1 LATEA
6 QQFEG
11 REALAELTAG
21 DQLPILLVDDRE
33 ENLST
38 LAAVVEPLGL
48 PVHMATSGYDA
59 LRMLLEREYAL
70 ILLDVRMPGLDGL
83 ETARLIKS
91 RTRTRDLPIV
101 FLTAASDDVA
111 DIVRGYGVGAVDYVL
126 KPFNPELLRSK
137 VAVFA
142 ELERSRRAI
151 KRSEALLRGAFEAAP
166 IGKTVLDSSRRIVLA
181 NSAFARLLGREPG
194 AFVGVAVLDLCH
206 PADRAALSAA
216 LDRSAGQDPG
226 LEPGSP
232 SPPAPPDVDLR
243 LQSASGAERWVGVV
257 ASPIE
262 PTEFADP
269 MLLIQWADLSAR
281 RRAEQ
286 ARAELMLEHSARTQ
300 AEAIAERLGKLQT
313 LAEATESRS
322 LEELLPRLAIGLAEL
337 FGAELVEA
345 TIEDE
350 LLDEPLVVRAAG
362 GRLLGV
368 EDGEGASLL
377 PSGAV
382 HEVPLAIERLSVG
395 ALRLWPGDGIAFS
408 AADRSLLHDA
418 ADRAALAIRR
428 ARLHEEEH
436 RIAVELQR
444 GLVPKSLPQLD
455 GLEIVAHYQPAGAVA
470 EVGGDWYDAFALP
483 GGRLGVVIG
492 DVAGKGIP
500 AASTMGQVR
509 SVTRAYA
516 LADDGRRLP
525 GEVLTRLNSYQAQQG
540 DGELFTVLYA
550 IVDPRAADVTWASGG
565 HLPPLLRI
573 AGGETAVSERGDG
586 LIGLE
591 QVEYTDIRRKLGPGG
606 LLVLY
611 TDGLVERRDESLDQG
626 LARLEWAA
634 ASGPVDPRQLCD
646 HLLDR
651 LLPDEGPHDDVTA
664 VVVRVG

>member
-6 QQFEG
+6 QQSEP
-11 REALAELTAG
+11 RALAELTAG
-21 DQLPILLVDDRE
+21 DLLPILLVDDRE
-33 ENLST
+33 ENLSA
-38 LAAVVEPLGL
+38 LAAVIEPLGL
-48 PVHMATSGYDA
+48 PVHTATSGYDA
-59 LRMLLEREYAL
+59 LRMLLERDYAL

-126 KPFNPELLRSK
+126 KPFDAELLRSK

-142 ELERSRRAI
+142 ELERSRRSI

-181 NSAFARLLGREPG
+181 NPAFARLLGEEPE
-194 AFVGVAVLDLCH
+194 ALAGVAVLDLCH
-206 PADRAALSAA
+206 PDDRGALTAA
-216 LDRSAGQDPG
+216 LDRVAGQDPG
-226 LEPGSP
+226 LEESGQPD
-232 SPPAPPDVDLR
+232 PPDVDLR
-243 LQSASGAERWVGVV
+243 LRSGSGAEHWVGVV
-257 ASPIE
+257 ASSVE
-262 PTEFADP
+262 PTEPADP
-269 MLLIQWADLSAR
+269 MLLIQWVDLSAR
-281 RRAEQ
+281 RRAAQ

-313 LAEATESRS
+313 LADATESRS
-322 LEELLPRLAIGLAEL
+322 LAELLPRLAIRLAEL
-337 FGAELVEA
+337 FGAELVEVMV
-345 TIEDE
+345 EDE
-350 LLDEPLVVRAAG
+350 LLDEPLIVRAAG
-362 GRLLGV
+362 GRVLG
-368 EDGEGASLL
+368 EEGGEGGNVH

-382 HEVPLAIERLSVG
+382 REVPLAIERLSVG
-395 ALRLWPGDGIAFS
+395 TLRLWLGDGTAFR
-408 AADRSLLHDA
+408 AADRSLLQDA

-436 RIAVELQR
+436 RIAAELQR
-444 GLVPKSLPQLD
+444 GLVPKSLPRLD
-455 GLEIVAHYQPAGAVA
+455 RLEIGAHYQPAGAVA

-500 AASTMGQVR
+500 AASTMGQLR

-525 GEVLTRLNSYQAQQG
+525 GEVLTRLNSYQTQHG

-550 IVDPRAADVTWASGG
+550 IVDPREAAVTWASAG

-573 AGGETAVSERGDG
+573 AGGETTVIERGDG

-591 QVEYTDIRRKLGPGG
+591 QFEYTDIRRELGQGG

-611 TDGLVERRDESLDQG
+611 TDGLVERRGESLDQG
-626 LARLEWAA
+626 LARLEAAA
-634 ASGPVDPRQLCD
+634 ASGPADPQQLCD
-646 HLLDR
+646 HILDR
-651 LLPDEGPHDDVTA
+651 LLPEEGSHDDVTA
-664 VVVRVG
+664 VVVKVG

>member
-6 QQFEG
+6 QQSE
-11 REALAELTAG
+11 RSEALAELTAG
-21 DQLPILLVDDRE
+21 DLLPILLVDDRE
-33 ENLST
+33 ENLSA

-48 PVHMATSGYDA
+48 PVDMATSGYEA
-59 LRMLLEREYAL
+59 LRMLLERDYAL

-126 KPFNPELLRSK
+126 KPFDAELLRSK

-142 ELERSRRAI
+142 ELERSRRSI

-166 IGKTVLDSSRRIVLA
+166 IGKTVLDSARRIVLA
-181 NSAFARLLGREPG
+181 NPAFARLLGAEP
-194 AFVGVAVLDLCH
+194 AELAGVAVLDLCH
-206 PADRAALSAA
+206 PGDRAALTAA
-216 LDRSAGQDPG
+216 LDRVAGQDIGPD
-226 LEPGSP
+226 E
-232 SPPAPPDVDLR
+232 PAPPDVDLR
-243 LQSASGAERWVGVV
+243 LQSASGVEHWVGVV
-257 ASPIE
+257 ASSIE
-262 PTEFADP
+262 PTELADP
-269 MLLIQWADLSAR
+269 MLLIQWTDLSAR

-313 LAEATESRS
+313 LADATESRS
-322 LEELLPRLAIGLAEL
+322 LGELLPRLAIRLAEL
-337 FGAELVEA
+337 FGAELVEV

-350 LLDEPLVVRAAG
+350 LLDQPLIVRVAG
-362 GRLLGV
+362 GRVIAEDDEEGGV
-368 EDGEGASLL
+368 AGGSL
-377 PSGAV
+377 PSGAM

-395 ALRLWPGDGIAFS
+395 MLRLWLGDAIAFS
-408 AADRSLLHDA
+408 AADRSLLQDA
-418 ADRAALAIRR
+418 ADRAALVIQR

-436 RIAVELQR
+436 RIAAELQR
-444 GLVPKSLPQLD
+444 GLVPKRLPQLD
-455 GLEIVAHYQPAGAVA
+455 GLEIGAHYQPAGAVA

-500 AASTMGQVR
+500 AASTMGQLR

-525 GEVLTRLNSYQAQQG
+525 GEVLTRLNSYQTQHG
-540 DGELFTVLYA
+540 DGELFTILYA
-550 IVDPRAADVTWASGG
+550 IVDPQESAVTWASAG

-573 AGGETAVSERGDG
+573 AGGETTVIELGDG

-591 QVEYTDIRRKLGPGG
+591 QVEYTDIRRELAPGG

-611 TDGLVERRDESLDQG
+611 TDGLVERRGESLDEG
-626 LARLEWAA
+626 LARLQRAA
-634 ASGPVDPRQLCD
+634 ASGPADPQPLCD
-646 HLLDR
+646 HILAR
-651 LLPDEGPHDDVTA
+651 LLPEEGSHDDVTA
-664 VVVRVG
+664 VVVKVG